1 MNLPAAAFTVHDPS
15 LAQQKL
21 AAYAVTNPD
30 NITQTKQRNFHVT
43 AITATSPLIG
53 RPATVQEPVRTET
66 KSTYEYWID
75 LSDKCREHVKVFAEP
90 KAHCIMKL

>member
-43 AITATSPLIG
+43 AILKRIAVPCTAV
-53 RPATVQEPVRTET
+53 RVQQQ
-66 KSTYEYWID
+66 
-75 LSDKCREHVKVFAEP
+75 H
-90 KAHCIMKL
+90 